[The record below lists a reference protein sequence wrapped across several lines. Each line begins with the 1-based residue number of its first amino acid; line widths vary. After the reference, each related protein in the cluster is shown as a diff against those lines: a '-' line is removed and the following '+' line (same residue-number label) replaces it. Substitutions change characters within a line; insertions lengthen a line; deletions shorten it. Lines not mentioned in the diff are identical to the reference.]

1 MSHLNRRQTNSLAG
15 WLFADLSIV
24 LALVFMSSQ
33 MRSAPVDLITD
44 VSATTTTTTEV
55 LSNSGVSVEPIELI
69 FEISSSTDSIRI
81 QAELENALTQ
91 KGIASDIKFGV
102 VLVLVG
108 PKDSSPE
115 AIKIAQ
121 ERSQEIE
128 IALEPWRRLTVRHW
142 VNGSGSDGKVP
153 YSFVKVRLLED
164 LSKP

>member
-33 MRSAPVDLITD
+33 IRSAPVDLITD

-69 FEISSSTDSIRI
+69 FEISSSTDSLRI
-81 QAELENALTQ
+81 QAELERALTQ
-91 KGIASDIKFGV
+91 KGISPNIRFGV
-102 VLVLVG
+102 VLVLAG
-108 PKDSSPE
+108 PIDSSQE
-115 AIKIAQ
+115 AQSSAQ
-121 ERSQEIE
+121 ERSRQIAR
-128 IALEPWRRLTVRHW
+128 ALETWDRLTPRYW
-142 VNGSGSDGKVP
+142 VNGNGSDKGINHP
-153 YSFVKVRLLED
+153 RVKIRLLED